1 MFDLTMTR
9 SRFDPGKQSH
19 YSGLPFLLPFLSF
32 AEYLPERK
40 TGNESKRAS
49 ASASKNSTNLKDDK
63 ATAHIQIEDR

>member
-40 TGNESKRAS
+40 TGNESKRKR
-49 ASASKNSTNLKDDK
+49 ASKNSTNLKDDK